1 MVTITLQGSSISEIR
16 AQMRDFLGLD
26 VETVGQAEIYGKSP
40 YQLSPETLSEAREK
54 MRETG
59 STHPGARE
67 LQESPVATNAAQVE
81 AEKPK
86 RKRRT
91 KAEIEAAKAG
101 SNGTHAGEDEEE
113 SAENESPA
121 IVQINK
127 QAPVTAAPIVNKEAV
142 HQALQQVNVAVGLPK
157 AREILQAFGVNRISE
172 IKEDQ
177 YKPFIEKC
185 NEAVMMEG

>member
-26 VETVGQAEIYGKSP
+26 VETVGQTSEVYGKAP
-40 YQLSPETLSEAREK
+40 QMEGLAPLTQLNKETTETLA
-54 MRETG
+54 
-59 STHPGARE
+59 
-67 LQESPVATNAAQVE
+67 ATE
-81 AEKPK
+81 EKPK

-91 KAEIEAAKAG
+91 KAEIEAAK
-101 SNGTHAGEDEEE
+101 SNGAARSTEDSFEVKKHHQEPSDEDE

-121 IVQINK
+121 IVQMNK
-127 QAPVTAAPIVNKEAV
+127 QAPATTASAPIANKEAV